1 MTGRCGERVRT
12 DPDQG
17 PDDCAACPVGCV
29 ANAVL
34 TWPSRLGTL
43 GTMAWTT
50 PRQDPDRNRRRLQL
64 LAELAGARAV
74 RQRSRPQRQRT
85 ERLRQ
90 LIATRR
96 RVAG

>member
-1 MTGRCGERVRT
+1 
-12 DPDQG
+12 
-17 PDDCAACPVGCV
+17 
-29 ANAVL
+29 
-34 TWPSRLGTL
+34 
-43 GTMAWTT
+43 MAWNTS
-50 PRQDPDRNRRRLQL
+50 RQDPDRSRRRLQL

-74 RQRSRPQRQRT
+74 RQRNRPQRLRS

>member
-1 MTGRCGERVRT
+1 
-12 DPDQG
+12 
-17 PDDCAACPVGCV
+17 
-29 ANAVL
+29 
-34 TWPSRLGTL
+34 
-43 GTMAWTT
+43 MAWTT
-50 PRQDPDRNRRRLQL
+50 PRLDPERSRRRLQI

-74 RQRSRPQRQRT
+74 RKRDKPQRERT

>member
-1 MTGRCGERVRT
+1 
-12 DPDQG
+12 
-17 PDDCAACPVGCV
+17 
-29 ANAVL
+29 
-34 TWPSRLGTL
+34 
-43 GTMAWTT
+43 MAWNT
-50 PRQDPDRNRRRLQL
+50 PRLDSERSRRRLQI

-74 RQRSRPQRQRT
+74 HQRVRPQRERT

>member
-1 MTGRCGERVRT
+1 
-12 DPDQG
+12 
-17 PDDCAACPVGCV
+17 
-29 ANAVL
+29 
-34 TWPSRLGTL
+34 
-43 GTMAWTT
+43 MAWTT
-50 PRQDPDRNRRRLQL
+50 PRLDPDRSRRRLQL

-74 RQRSRPQRQRT
+74 RQRDRPQRLRT